1 MMVKSQRV
9 MFSKNHNKIDHFH
22 GCYQNHRVMDLINSH
37 PYQNQSRINN
47 SNKKN
52 LTIQQKTSC
61 KLPFQESRLGDQVNI
76 IHRRTTILYEIQH

>member
-1 MMVKSQRV
+1 MLSKPHSNGPHQQSSLPKSKQ
-9 MFSKNHNKIDHFH
+9 NK
-22 GCYQNHRVMDLINSH
+22 Q
-37 PYQNQSRINN
+37 QQQ
-47 SNKKN
+47 KN